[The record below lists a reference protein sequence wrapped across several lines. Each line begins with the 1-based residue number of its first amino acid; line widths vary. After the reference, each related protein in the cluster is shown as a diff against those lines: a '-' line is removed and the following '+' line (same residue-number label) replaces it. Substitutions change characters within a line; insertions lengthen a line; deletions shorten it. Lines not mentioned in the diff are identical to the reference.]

1 MDAQRS
7 LSLAYLTHKDYDAL
21 ERAIRDA
28 QRIVVWR
35 RGVEYVVVPTEL
47 HLRSGR
53 EAIEGR
59 RPTGDLLTLY
69 LDEVD
74 TIEVVE

>member
-7 LSLAYLTHKDYDAL
+7 LSLKYLTHEDYDAI
-21 ERAIRDA
+21 ERAIRNG

-35 RGVEYVVVPTEL
+35 RGVEYVVVPTD
-47 HLRSGR
+47 LRLREGR
-53 EAIEGR
+53 EAIQCR

-69 LDEVD
+69 LDEID
-74 TIEVVE
+74 TIEVVK